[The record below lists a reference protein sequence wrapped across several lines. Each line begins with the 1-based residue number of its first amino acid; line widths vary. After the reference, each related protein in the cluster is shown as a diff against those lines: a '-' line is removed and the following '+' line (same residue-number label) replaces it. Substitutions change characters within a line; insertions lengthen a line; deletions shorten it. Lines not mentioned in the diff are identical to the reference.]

1 MSAPRAIVRR
11 DVEFA
16 GAGDVTLRG
25 WFYLPGDSS
34 DAPADARATPSGAPI
49 PGVVLAHGFSAVK
62 EMALDRFAEVFA
74 AGGLAVL
81 VYDHRNLGASDGEP
95 RQLIDPWAQIRDYR
109 RALDWLGAR
118 TEVDADRLAVWGS
131 SFSGGEVLVVGAA
144 DRRVRAVVA
153 QAPFVGNPHLDD
165 ADGAQFAA
173 VRAAALGEAPGPGV
187 QRMGPLPV
195 VAPDPAAP
203 AVLPQPESWEW
214 FHTLAE
220 RAPSWHN
227 EVTLLLDGA
236 PAPFEPA
243 IAAAN
248 LEATPLLMIV
258 ATEDR
263 VAGTEAALAAFERA
277 GEPKRLEMVVGD
289 HFVVYHGSGFK
300 QASGA
305 ARDFLVDVLA
315 PER

>member
-1 MSAPRAIVRR
+1 MTALDATRR

-25 WFYLPGDSS
+25 WLYLPADAP
-34 DAPADARATPSGAPI
+34 DAPAGAPV

-62 EMALDRFAEVFA
+62 EMALDRFADVFA
-74 AGGLAVL
+74 AAGLAVL

-118 TEVDADRLAVWGS
+118 PEVDGNRLAVWGS
-131 SFSGGEVLVVGAA
+131 SFSGGEALVVGAA
-144 DRRVRAVVA
+144 DDRVRAVVA
-153 QAPFVGNPHLDD
+153 QVPFVGNPHLAD

-173 VRAAALGEAPGPGV
+173 IRAAALGDAPGPGEQLV
-187 QRMGPLPV
+187 GPVPV
-195 VAPDPAAP
+195 VAAGTATAAM
-203 AVLPQPESWEW
+203 LPQPESWEW
-214 FHTLAE
+214 FRVLAE

-243 IAAAN
+243 LAAVH
-248 LEATPLLMIV
+248 LQPTPLLMIV
-258 ATEDR
+258 ATDDR
-263 VAGTEAALAAFERA
+263 VAETDLALAAFERA

-289 HFVVYHGSGFK
+289 HFVVYDGPGFE
-300 QASGA
+300 QAGGA

>member
-1 MSAPRAIVRR
+1 MSTEPAFARS

-16 GAGDVTLRG
+16 GAGDVVLRG
-25 WFYLPGDSS
+25 WYYLPAAAS
-34 DAPADARATPSGAPI
+34 DQPV

-74 AGGLAVL
+74 SAGLAVL

-95 RQLIDPWAQIRDYR
+95 RQRIDPWAQIRDYR

-118 TEVDADRLAVWGS
+118 PEVDGARLAVWGS
-131 SFSGGEVLVVGAA
+131 SFSGGEVLVLGAT
-144 DRRVRAVVA
+144 DDRVRAVVA
-153 QAPFVGNPHLDD
+153 QAPYVGDPGLED
-165 ADGAQFAA
+165 ADGTRFAA
-173 VRAAALGEAPGPGV
+173 ILAAALGDAPGPGE
-187 QRMGPLPV
+187 QLIGPLPV
-195 VAPDPAAP
+195 VAADPSGP
-203 AVLPQPESWEW
+203 AMLPQPESWKW
-214 FHTLAE
+214 FRGLAKD
-220 RAPSWHN
+220 APSWQN

-243 IAAAN
+243 LAARH

-263 VAGTEAALAAFERA
+263 VAETELALAAFEQA
-277 GEPKRLEMVVGD
+277 GGPKRLEVVIGD
-289 HFVVYHGSGFK
+289 HFIVYHGTGFE

-305 ARDFLVDVLA
+305 ARDFLVEALT
-315 PER
+315 